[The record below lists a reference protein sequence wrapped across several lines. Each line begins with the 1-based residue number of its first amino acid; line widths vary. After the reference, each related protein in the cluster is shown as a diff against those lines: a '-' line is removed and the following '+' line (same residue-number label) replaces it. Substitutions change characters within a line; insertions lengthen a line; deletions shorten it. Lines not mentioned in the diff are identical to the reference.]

1 MDCVNQEKKKSAIK
15 GKARSATD
23 HLTPIIVHMHLCVC
37 VCVSLVLLCFN
48 RPFTSLG
55 CIYVYH
61 QIRRPPLLWVW
72 KDSMSQS
79 NTTNGGSQK
88 QMGER

>member
-37 VCVSLVLLCFN
+37 VCVCFFSFIVL
-48 RPFTSLG
+48 
-55 CIYVYH
+55 
-61 QIRRPPLLWVW
+61 
-72 KDSMSQS
+72 
-79 NTTNGGSQK
+79 
-88 QMGER
+88 